1 MRHYAILGLVNTRE
15 RCTVTTWPRGCHRG
29 HAPHVQGDR
38 EEAYERSRQD
48 QEDDE
53 LRNPGGEAA
62 LTIVVPDRGKH
73 TRQRHAD
80 QHLATRGA
88 PRCTRERGQADH
100 DR

>member
-1 MRHYAILGLVNTRE
+1 
-15 RCTVTTWPRGCHRG
+15 
-29 HAPHVQGDR
+29 VQGDR
-38 EEAYERSRQD
+38 EEAHERSHQD
-48 QEDDE
+48 EEDDE

-62 LTIVVPDRGKH
+62 LTIVIPDRGEH

-88 PRCTRERGQADH
+88 PRCTRERGQADQ